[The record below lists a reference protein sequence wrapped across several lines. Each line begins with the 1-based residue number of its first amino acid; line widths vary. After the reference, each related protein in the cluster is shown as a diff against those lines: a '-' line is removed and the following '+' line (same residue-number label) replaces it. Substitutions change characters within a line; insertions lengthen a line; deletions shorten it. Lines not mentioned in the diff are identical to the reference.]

1 MATIINYGLHPEV
14 FFPPSMFT
22 NLVLTL
28 LHVFWITQLFLIKDF
43 ITLSISKYAA
53 SNKCAITNKS
63 PAKSIMQS
71 SILYPIYKFSAQS
84 FCVPLKS
91 FLHYPHN
98 CLSNWTCFNK
108 NTQQQYTTKVQ
119 QKKEILERNNK
130 QFDQF
135 ISSIRSQHLVKF
147 IN

>member
-91 FLHYPHN
+91 FL
-98 CLSNWTCFNK
+98 
-108 NTQQQYTTKVQ
+108 QYTTTIHNKSTTT
-119 QKKEILERNNK
+119 KKETLERNNK